1 MREGV
6 MRAGVMPF
14 VGARPGAE
22 AEQVRPEART
32 VPSGARWN
40 PQEFAREQIR
50 GLVRQLFSTRQEK
63 PLRQVVFSAVDP
75 QTDAGEICR
84 SVGEM
89 LALETTMDVAVAGAG
104 LEDTTAGELLVC
116 STGTRSPL
124 RETGTRVRRNLW
136 LLPLELSG
144 SEVSAASLH
153 HYMGVV
159 RREFEYSIVAAPA
172 SAISNH
178 AITLAQ
184 FADGI
189 VLVLSAQHTRRVQA
203 RKIKATLDEA
213 QARLLGTVLS
223 DREFPIPERIY
234 RRL

>member
-6 MRAGVMPF
+6 MRAGVMAF
-14 VGARPGAE
+14 AGARPAAE
-22 AEQVRPEART
+22 AEPIRPEART
-32 VPSGARWN
+32 APPSEGWN

-50 GLVRQLFSTRQEK
+50 GLVRQLFSMTQAR
-63 PLRQVVFSAVDP
+63 PVRQVVFSAVDP

-104 LEDTTAGELLVC
+104 LESTTAGELLVC
-116 STGTRSPL
+116 STEMQSPL
-124 RETGTRVRRNLW
+124 REAGTQVRRNLW
-136 LLPLELSG
+136 LLPLEVNG
-144 SEVSAASLH
+144 SEGSAASLH
-153 HYMGVV
+153 RYMGAV
-159 RREFEYSIVAAPA
+159 RKQFEYSIVAAPA

-189 VLVLSAQHTRRVQA
+189 VLVISAQHTRRVQA
-203 RKIKATLDEA
+203 RNIKATLEEA
-213 QARLLGTVLS
+213 EARLLGTVLS